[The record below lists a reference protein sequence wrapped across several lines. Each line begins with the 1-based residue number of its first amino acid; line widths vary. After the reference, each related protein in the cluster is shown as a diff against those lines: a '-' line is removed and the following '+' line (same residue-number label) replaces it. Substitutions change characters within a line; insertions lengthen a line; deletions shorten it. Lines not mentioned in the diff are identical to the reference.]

1 MNTIKHKFFFRRFLI
16 LAFLLQ
22 SSIFNLQ
29 SSICQAQIKN
39 VHGTVSDDMGELMG
53 VSVCEIDGTGRII
66 EATTTDMN
74 GNFSMHIR
82 NAKDK
87 LRFSY
92 VGCKTQTLPIDREA
106 YKIKMTSQTTIKEV
120 TITSKKK
127 LNGGGLA
134 IPEREISY
142 ATQTIDMKEF
152 EGLGLTT
159 VDEALQGRI
168 AGLDIVANSGNL
180 GAGTSMRLRGASSIS
195 TLTNSNPLIVV
206 NGNTWNVD
214 MNNFDV
220 TNANDEQFA
229 QLLNVNPEDIASITV
244 LKDAAATAIYGSQG
258 ANGVIE
264 ITTKRGS
271 RGTPKLTYSLRLTGT
286 YQPKGYEMLSGD
298 DYTMLLK
305 ESYFNPQQDDGAS
318 DIRELNYDP
327 TFSEYEQY
335 NNNTDWVD
343 AVTQWGLRQNH
354 YLSVTGGGEKATFRI
369 SGGYD
374 HETGSVIEQKQD
386 RFSTR
391 VALDYYVSERIKIST
406 NFALTYTDTERNYDD
421 LLSIAYKKMPNM
433 SIYEQYPVGHPL
445 QGQNTEKYYTMLQ
458 SAPSVFDGEQ
468 KSYVNPVASAKLAK
482 FDDRTYDITPELEL
496 NYRLLGMDE
505 DHHQLNWQGRVYMNI
520 FNEYVDKFYPKELVT
535 LSWNNGVN
543 NANAASSKSVA
554 FNTKQT
560 LTFIPY
566 FANKDHSL
574 MAMGRFELTSGSS
587 NGQSTDATKLPS
599 GGIISPIGGGR
610 VTGMSSNFSEW
621 RSMYYTFSTHYA
633 YKGRYMV
640 DFSLRADGTTKF
652 GPERQWGYFPAVSLR
667 WNIIDEPWFQKLVGV
682 NNDSEEQW
690 ISMLAIRPSW
700 GRVGNQPNRDYLYES
715 IYSSDTKYINMGGMK
730 PENIRLTDLRWETTT
745 TWDVGFDLG
754 LLNDRI
760 TLQAEW
766 YYSTRRDMLMENVS
780 IPSSTGFPT
789 LTYSNV
795 GSMRNIGWEL
805 NLNTNKLIKIG
816 KFFADVN
823 FAFGNNK
830 NEILTMDE
838 TVLKSLNSDFDYN
851 NREVLQR
858 VQLHNPF
865 GAIYGFR
872 YKGVYEYQYE
882 TFVDMSNEERLQFVA
897 EGHTAPYV
905 LSETGEIVVD
915 DENKPVR
922 MMYNYSHD
930 ATGKNYEFQGGDAIY
945 EDINHDGQINS
956 LDIVYLGSSLPKLTG
971 GFGFTLNYGRWKL
984 NSQFNYRVGNKILNI
999 ARLDTEAMSSNNNQS
1014 KAVNWRWRKEGNVTT
1029 IPRAMYGA
1037 STNYNTLVSDR
1048 FVEDGSFVRLN
1059 YLQLSYSFDQK
1070 TIKRILG
1077 VNRLSMYASANNLF
1091 VITKYKGV
1099 DPEVGYGGYGASV
1112 DGGQTPRAKS
1122 YTLGVTVDF

>member
-1 MNTIKHKFFFRRFLI
+1 MKRMKDIFHSRWMMVIGLSLI
-16 LAFLLQ
+16 
-22 SSIFNLQ
+22 
-29 SSICQAQIKN
+29 ICHLSFSPAAAQIKA
-39 VHGTVSDDMGELMG
+39 VHGTVSDDYGELMG
-53 VSVCEIDGTGRII
+53 ASVCEVDGNGRII
-66 EATTTDMN
+66 EATTTDLN
-74 GNFSMHIR
+74 GNFSMRIR
-82 NAKDK
+82 NPKDR

-92 VGCKTQTLPIDREA
+92 VGCKTQTLPINREE
-106 YKIKMTSQTTIKEV
+106 YRIKMTSQTSLKEV
-120 TITSKKK
+120 TVTAKKK

-180 GAGTSMRLRGASSIS
+180 GAGTTMRLRGASSIS
-195 TLTNSNPLIVV
+195 SLTNANPLIVV

-214 MNNFDV
+214 MNTFDV

-264 ITTKRGS
+264 ITTKRGA
-271 RGTPKLTYSLRLTGT
+271 RGAPKLTYSLRLTGT
-286 YQPKGYEMLSGD
+286 YQPKGYKMLSGD

-305 ESYFNPQQDDGAS
+305 ESYFNPEQNDNAS
-318 DIRELNYDP
+318 NIRELNYDP

-406 NFALTYTDTERNYDD
+406 NFSLTYTDTKRNYDD
-421 LLSIAYKKMPNM
+421 LLAIAYKKMPNM
-433 SIYEQYPVGHPL
+433 SIYEQYPVGHAL
-445 QGQNTEKYYTMLQ
+445 QGQDTDKFYTMLQ
-458 SAPSVFDGEQ
+458 SAPDVFKDDQ
-468 KSYVNPVASAKLAK
+468 RAYVNPVASAKLAK
-482 FDDRTYDITPELEL
+482 NDDRTYDITPEFEL

-505 DHHQLNWQGRVYMNI
+505 EHHQLNWQGRVYMNI

-535 LSWNNGVN
+535 VSWNNGVN
-543 NANAASSKSVA
+543 SAYTGSTKSVA

-560 LTFIPY
+560 LTFIPH
-566 FANKDHSL
+566 FQNKDHSL

-587 NGQSTDATKLPS
+587 NGQGTDATKLPS
-599 GGIISPIGGGR
+599 GGITSPTAGGR
-610 VTGMSSNFSEW
+610 VTGMSSSFSQW

-633 YKGRYMV
+633 YKSRYMF

-652 GPERQWGYFPAVSLR
+652 GPERRWGYFPAVSLR
-667 WNIIDEPWFQKLVGV
+667 WNLIDEPWMESTRKWL
-682 NNDSEEQW
+682 
-690 ISMLAIRPSW
+690 SMLAVRPSW

-715 IYSSDTKYINMGGMK
+715 IYSSGTRYIDMGAMK
-730 PENIRLTDLRWETTT
+730 PDNIRLTNLSWETTT
-745 TWDVGFDLG
+745 TWDVGVDLG
-754 LLNDRI
+754 FFDDRL

-766 YYSTRRDMLMENVS
+766 YHSTRRDMLMPDVS
-780 IPSSTGFPT
+780 IPSSTGY
-789 LTYSNV
+789 YSLAYRNV

-805 NLNTNKLIKIG
+805 NLQTNKLIRSG

-823 FAFGNNK
+823 MTFGNNK

-838 TVLKSLNSDFDYN
+838 TVLNSLNSKFNYD

-858 VQLHNPF
+858 VQLYNPF

-882 TFVDMSNEERLQFVA
+882 TFLNMTPEERLAFVGA
-897 EGHTAPYV
+897 GHTAPFV
-905 LSETGEIVVD
+905 LSETGEIVLD

-922 MMYNYSHD
+922 MIYNYSHD
-930 ATGKNYEFQGGDAIY
+930 GTGKNYMFNGGDAIY
-945 EDINHDGQINS
+945 EDINHDGNINA

-971 GFGFTLNYGRWKL
+971 GFGFTLNYDRWKL
-984 NSQFNYRVGNKILNI
+984 NTQFNYRVGNKILNL
-999 ARLDTEAMSSNNNQS
+999 ARLDAEAMSTNNNQS
-1014 KAVNWRWRKEGNVTT
+1014 KAVNYRWRKEGDQTS
-1029 IPRAMYGA
+1029 IPRAMYGGT
-1037 STNYNTLVSDR
+1037 SNYNTLVSDR
-1048 FVEDGSFVRLN
+1048 FVESGS
-1059 YLQLSYSFDQK
+1059 YLRMSYAQLSYA
-1070 TIKRILG
+1070 IKKKYLTWAGLNRISLY
-1077 VNRLSMYASANNLF
+1077 LSINNPF
-1091 VITKYKGV
+1091 VITKYSGV
-1099 DPEVGYGGYGASV
+1099 DPDISAAGYDPAI
-1112 DGGQTPRAKS
+1112 DNAQTPRSRS
-1122 YTLGVTVDF
+1122 YTLGVTVEF

>member
-1 MNTIKHKFFFRRFLI
+1 MITNNKYI
-16 LAFLLQ
+16 LTALLTLAI
-22 SSIFNLQ
+22 SLCAYSPVR
-29 SSICQAQIKN
+29 AQIKA
-39 VHGTVSDDMGELMG
+39 VHGTVTDEYGELMG
-53 VSVCEIDGTGRII
+53 ASVCEVDANGRII
-66 EATTTDMN
+66 EATTTDLN
-74 GNFSMHIR
+74 GNFSMRIR
-82 NAKDK
+82 NPKDK

-92 VGCKTQTLPIDREA
+92 VGCKTQTLTINRED
-106 YKIKMTSQTTIKEV
+106 YRIKLVSQTSLKEV
-120 TITSKKK
+120 TVTAKKK

-180 GAGTSMRLRGASSIS
+180 GAGTTMRLRGASSIS

-264 ITTKRGS
+264 ITTKRGA

-286 YQPKGYEMLSGD
+286 YQPKGYKMLSGD

-305 ESYFNPQQDDGAS
+305 ESYFNPEQNDNAS
-318 DIRELNYDP
+318 NIRELNYDP

-374 HETGSVIEQKQD
+374 HETGSVIEQRQD

-406 NFALTYTDTERNYDD
+406 NFSLTYTDTKRNYDD
-421 LLSIAYKKMPNM
+421 LLAIAYKKMPNM
-433 SIYEQYPVGHPL
+433 SIYEQDPL
-445 QGQNTEKYYTMLQ
+445 TGADTDKYYTMLQ
-458 SAPSVFDGEQ
+458 SAPDVFKDDQ
-468 KSYVNPVASAKLAK
+468 RVYVNPVASACLAK
-482 FDDRTYDITPELEL
+482 NDDRTYDITPEFEL
-496 NYRLLGMDE
+496 NYRLLGMDD

-520 FNEYVDKFYPKELVT
+520 FNEYIDKFYPKELVT
-535 LSWNNGVN
+535 VSWNNGVN
-543 NANAASSKSVA
+543 NAYTGSTKSVA

-560 LTFIPY
+560 LTFIPH
-566 FANKDHSL
+566 FSNKDHSL

-587 NGQSTDATKLPS
+587 NGQGTDATKLPS
-599 GGIISPIGGGR
+599 GGITSPTAGGR
-610 VTGMSSNFSEW
+610 VKGMSSSFSQW

-633 YKGRYMV
+633 YKGRYMF

-652 GPERQWGYFPAVSLR
+652 GPDRRWGYFPAVSLR
-667 WNIIDEPWFQKLVGV
+667 WNLVDEPWMESTRKWL
-682 NNDSEEQW
+682 
-690 ISMLAIRPSW
+690 SMLAVRPSW

-715 IYSSDTKYINMGGMK
+715 IYSSGTRYIDMGAMK
-730 PENIRLTDLRWETTT
+730 PDNIRLTNLSWETTT
-745 TWDVGFDLG
+745 TWDVGLDLG
-754 LLNDRI
+754 FFDDRL

-766 YYSTRRDMLMENVS
+766 YHSTRRDMLMPNVS
-780 IPSSTGFPT
+780 IPSSTGYYT
-789 LTYSNV
+789 LAYSNV
-795 GSMRNIGWEL
+795 GSMRNIGWEF
-805 NLNTNKLIKIG
+805 NLQTNKLIRSG
-816 KFFADVN
+816 KFFADLN
-823 FAFGNNK
+823 LTFGNNK

-838 TVLKSLNSDFDYN
+838 TVLNSLNSKFYYG

-858 VQLHNPF
+858 VQLNNPF

-882 TFVDMSNEERLQFVA
+882 TFLNMTPQERLDFVA
-897 EGHTAPYV
+897 AGHTAPFV
-905 LSETGEIVVD
+905 LSEEGEIVVD
-915 DENKPVR
+915 DEDKPVR
-922 MMYNYSHD
+922 MIYNYSHD
-930 ATGKNYEFQGGDAIY
+930 GTGKNYMFNGGDAIY
-945 EDINHDGQINS
+945 EDVNHDGNINA

-971 GFGFTLNYGRWKL
+971 GFGFTLNYARWKL
-984 NSQFNYRVGNKILNI
+984 NTQFNYRVGNKILNL
-999 ARLDTEAMSSNNNQS
+999 ARLDAEAMSTNNNQS
-1014 KAVNWRWRKEGNVTT
+1014 KAVNYRWRKEGDVTT
-1029 IPRAMYGA
+1029 IPRAMYGS

-1048 FVEDGSFVRLN
+1048 FVEDGSFLRLN
-1059 YLQLSYSFDQK
+1059 YLQLSYSFDPK
-1070 TIKRILG
+1070 TIKKAIG
-1077 VNRLSMYASANNLF
+1077 INRLSLYASANNLF
-1091 VITKYKGV
+1091 ILTRYKGV
-1099 DPEVGYGGYGASV
+1099 DPEVSYGGYGAAV
-1112 DGGQTPRAKS
+1112 DGGQTPRSKS
-1122 YTLGVTVDF
+1122 YTLGITVDF

>member
-1 MNTIKHKFFFRRFLI
+1 MINIKNNTRHRWMM
-16 LAFLLQ
+16 LAASFIIQCTLFI
-22 SSIFNLQ
+22 STAE
-29 SSICQAQIKN
+29 AQIKN
-39 VHGTVSDDMGELMG
+39 VHGTLFDEMGELVG
-53 VSVCEIDGTGRII
+53 ASVCEIDNSGRII
-66 EATTTDMN
+66 EATVTDLN
-74 GNFSMHIR
+74 GNFSMPIR
-82 NAKDK
+82 NPKDK

-92 VGCKTQTLPIDREA
+92 VGCKTKILPIDQET
-106 YKIKMTSQTTIKEV
+106 YKV
-120 TITSKKK
+120 TLESENTLEDVVVVADRR

-159 VDEALQGRI
+159 VDEALQGRV

-180 GAGTSMRLRGASSIS
+180 GAGTTMRLRGASSIS
-195 TLTNSNPLIVV
+195 TLTSSNPLIVV

-214 MNNFDV
+214 LNNFDV
-220 TNANDEQFA
+220 NNANDEQFA

-271 RGTPKLTYSLRLTGT
+271 RGAPKLTYSLRLTGT
-286 YQPKGYEMLSGD
+286 YQPKGYQMLSGD

-305 ESYFNPQQDDGAS
+305 ESYFNPQQNDAAS

-374 HETGSVIEQKQD
+374 HESGSVIEQRQD

-391 VALDYYVSERIKIST
+391 VALDYYVSDRIKIST
-406 NFALTYTDTERNYDD
+406 NFSLTYTDTKRNYDD
-421 LLSIAYKKMPNM
+421 LLGIAYKKMPNM
-433 SIYEQYPVGHPL
+433 SIYEQYPVGHPQ
-445 QGQNTEKYYTMLQ
+445 QGQNTSKFYTMLQ
-458 SAPSVFDGEQ
+458 SAPSVFDNDQ
-468 KSYVNPVASAKLAK
+468 KKYVNPVASAKLAK

-496 NYRLLGMDE
+496 NYRLWGMDN
-505 DHHQLNWQGRVYMNI
+505 DQHQLNWQGRVYMNI
-520 FNEYVDKFYPKELVT
+520 FNEYINKFYPKELVT
-535 LSWNNGVN
+535 VPWNYGVN
-543 NANAASSKSVA
+543 NTNTASSKSVA

-560 LTFIPY
+560 LTFIPH
-566 FANKDHSL
+566 FSNKDHSL
-574 MAMGRFELTSGSS
+574 MAMARFELTSGSS

-599 GGIISPIGGGR
+599 SGITTPIGGGR

-621 RSMYYTFSTHYA
+621 HSMYYTFSTHYA
-633 YKGRYMV
+633 YKGRYMF
-640 DFSLRADGTTKF
+640 DFSVRADGTTKF

-667 WNIIDEPWFQKLVGV
+667 WNIIDEPWFQKLAGV
-682 NNDSEEQW
+682 STYSETPW

-715 IYSSDTKYINMGGMK
+715 IYSSDIKYIDMGAMK

-745 TWDVGFDLG
+745 TWDLGFDLG
-754 LLNDRI
+754 LFNDRLM
-760 TLQAEW
+760 LQAEW
-766 YYSTRRDMLMENVS
+766 YHSTRRDMLMGNVS
-780 IPSSTGFPT
+780 IPSSTGYPT
-789 LTYSNV
+789 LSYSNV

-805 NLNTNKLIKIG
+805 NLTTNKLLKSG
-816 KFFADVN
+816 KFYADVN
-823 FAFGNNK
+823 LSFGNNK

-838 TVLKSLNSDFDYN
+838 TVLSSLNSEFHYD

-858 VQLHNPF
+858 VQINNPF

-872 YKGVYEYQYE
+872 FKGVYEYQYE
-882 TFVDMSNEERLQFVA
+882 TFIDMTPEERLKFVA
-897 EGHTAPYV
+897 DGHTAPFV

-915 DENKPVR
+915 DENKPVH
-922 MMYNYSHD
+922 MVYNYSHD
-930 ATGKNYEFQGGDAIY
+930 GTGKNYEFQGGDAIY
-945 EDINHDGQINS
+945 EDVNYDGQINA

-971 GFGFTLNYGRWKL
+971 GFGITLNYGRWKL
-984 NSQFNYRVGNKILNI
+984 NSQFNYRVGNKILNL
-999 ARLDTEAMSSNNNQS
+999 ARLDAEAMSTNNNQS
-1014 KAVNWRWRKEGNVTT
+1014 KAVNWRWRKEGNQTS

-1048 FVEDGSFVRLN
+1048 FVEDGSFLRLN
-1059 YLQLSYSFDQK
+1059 YLQLSYSLDPK
-1070 TIKRILG
+1070 VVMRVLG
-1077 VNRLSMYASANNLF
+1077 VKRLSLYLSANNLF
-1091 VITKYKGV
+1091 VMTKYKGV
-1099 DPEVGYGGYGASV
+1099 DPEVSYGGYGASV
-1112 DGGQTPRAKS
+1112 DSGQTPRAKS
-1122 YTLGVTVDF
+1122 FTLGITVDF